1 LKAIEMVW
9 DIIVPVLLIL
19 GVCGFVSIVRFQT
32 WRLTRTTSR
41 TAEDLYPGY
50 ADSPRQQRKYAREH
64 GGQGRDD
71 EGRQD
76 PLTRQLAPPPHSSD
90 LPYRSDLP

>member
-19 GVCGFVSIVRFQT
+19 GVGGFVAIVRLQT
-32 WRLTRTTSR
+32 RRLTRTTSR

-50 ADSPRQQRKYAREH
+50 ADSPRQQQKYAREH
-64 GGQGRDD
+64 GGQWRDD

-76 PLTRQLAPPPHSSD
+76 ALTRQLAPPPDSSD
-90 LPYRSDLP
+90 RPSRSDLP

>member
-19 GVCGFVSIVRFQT
+19 GIGGFVSIVRFQT
-32 WRLTRTTSR
+32 WRLTRKTGR

-64 GGQGRDD
+64 GGQWRDD

-76 PLTRQLAPPPHSSD
+76 ALPKQPAPPPRSSG
-90 LPYRSDLP
+90 LPYR